1 MQVQYTA
8 LHCSYLAFIQ
18 IQNKPK
24 NLKKKNHAVFM
35 SGVNI
40 LVWIRLKP
48 RYCHI
53 TVVTIFKLEIF
64 GG

>member
-40 LVWIRLKP
+40 LV
-48 RYCHI
+48 
-53 TVVTIFKLEIF
+53 
-64 GG
+64 